1 MNTGSMKSIAVF
13 FPILAISLLGLAGGS
28 FAAGSPSVDCD
39 AGDSLQAKIDTAKP
53 GFTIHV
59 SGTCNER
66 IRIVTDDLSLDGGGT
81 WSGSTLVGGAT
92 IDGTGTNGTLVGIS
106 ARRVTIRGFTIKN
119 GARTNVSVG
128 SSGSAVIQTNVIED
142 ADSHGVVVNE
152 SSSAEIGGDGFGHV
166 PDAGEGN
173 IVRNNGSRG
182 INVRMGG
189 SARIFHNHILSNT
202 ADGVRMI
209 DVGSGDIDG
218 NLIDGNGGHGIQIS
232 YTSNARLSQNGSHGE
247 ANTLTN
253 NDRSGVR
260 CLRNSSLRGTAQV
273 YGGNGEG
280 PTNISGSC
288 DSTLP

>member
-1 MNTGSMKSIAVF
+1 MNIGSIKSITAF
-13 FPILAISLLGLAGGS
+13 FPVLAVSLLGLAGGS

-53 GFTIHV
+53 GFTILV

-66 IRIVTDDLSLDGGGT
+66 IRIATDGLTLDGGGT
-81 WSGSTLVGGAT
+81 WSGTTLVGGAT
-92 IDGTGTNGTLVGIS
+92 IDGAGTNGSLVGIS

-119 GARTNVSVG
+119 AARTNIAVG
-128 SSGSAVIQTNVIED
+128 SSGFAVIQTNVIED
-142 ADSHGVVVNE
+142 AVSHGVVVNE
-152 SSSAEIGGDGFGHV
+152 SSTAEIGGNGFGHT

-173 IVRNNGSRG
+173 IIRNNGNRG
-182 INVRMGG
+182 VNVRMGG
-189 SARIFHNHILSNT
+189 SARIFHNRIENNAT
-202 ADGVRMI
+202 DGIRMV

-253 NDRSGVR
+253 NTRSGVR
-260 CLRNSSLRGTAQV
+260 CLRNSSLRGDAQI

-280 PTNISGSC
+280 PTNISASC
-288 DSTLP
+288 ESTLP